1 MDKIIEFF
9 NHPFFIIIGGISTI
23 IAIGG
28 FCYGIYVVFKG
39 ILPVWI
45 RLGKSL
51 HNRKIAI
58 YAEENYSSLKS
69 TLVDSGIFKKNN
81 IIQVHNDSIEK
92 GRDYTI
98 MLVYFPDCE
107 DCLENI
113 LKTKRDSDALI
124 VYAPRE
130 NGSISDEVLKEINL
144 QRNSIIVNFRG
155 RLLNDIVTSMITTVY
170 EKK

>member
-1 MDKIIEFF
+1 MNEIIDFF
-9 NHPFFIIIGGISTI
+9 NHPFFIIVGGISTL
-23 IAIGG
+23 IAIVG
-28 FCYGIYVVFKG
+28 FCYGIYVVLKG

-45 RLGKSL
+45 RLGRGL

-58 YAEENYSSLKS
+58 YAEENYNSLES
-69 TLVDSGIFKKNN
+69 NLIDSGIFKKNN
-81 IIQVHNDSIEK
+81 IIQIHNNSIEK
-92 GRDYTI
+92 GRDYTM
-98 MLVYFPDCE
+98 MLVYYPECQ
-107 DCLENI
+107 DCLKSI

-124 VYAPRE
+124 IYAPRE
-130 NGSISDEVLKEINL
+130 NGDISKEILEKINL